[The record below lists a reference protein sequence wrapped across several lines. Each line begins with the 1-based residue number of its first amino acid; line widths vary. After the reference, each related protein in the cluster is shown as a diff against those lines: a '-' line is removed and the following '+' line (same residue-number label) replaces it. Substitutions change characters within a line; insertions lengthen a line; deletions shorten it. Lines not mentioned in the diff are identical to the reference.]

1 LSLAKG
7 GLALFAFDLIR
18 WTSISDPRWNAKL
31 FDYFMIAEFAM
42 KFLTSERSITTVK
55 PRPKRITLAEFA
67 RLKLLGATEMAA
79 QPSTRYNEK
88 KMSQPASRLQ
98 CNDFGN
104 AAQPIRVNAH
114 QALTLALLR
123 AGEIR
128 KSSIC
133 LPAFSK
139 ATSHRGCLPRPDH
152 VSEESSG
159 FRYFGITAG

>member
-79 QPSTRYNEK
+79 QPSTLTLQREENVATRVAAAMQRFRQCRPAHSSK
-88 KMSQPASRLQ
+88 CASGANFSAASRGRNPKIVDL
-98 CNDFGN
+98 F
-104 AAQPIRVNAH
+104 
-114 QALTLALLR
+114 
-123 AGEIR
+123 AG
-128 KSSIC
+128 
-133 LPAFSK
+133 F
-139 ATSHRGCLPRPDH
+139 
-152 VSEESSG
+152 
-159 FRYFGITAG
+159 